1 MSTRATIKIQE
12 GHVERWLY
20 HHCDGYPEGVGED
33 LDQLLNTEKRWSI
46 ESIFYRLTEDEE
58 YEPTKGQ
65 HGDEEYAYL
74 INCDDMS
81 LVCYSIGW
89 DEYDWKTEVFRREY
103 DRCDKEKIAPFLV
116 KECFLCEFCRKIC
129 SAKCHEQLEN
139 IQNGVWKPG
148 DKEYEENKDLIGRK
162 HIITCLG
169 PYCDK
174 PCKYQQLDYLPYKE
188 SDKLKPLFETIKF
201 LGNKVNELIAEK
213 NS

>member
-74 INCDDMS
+74 IDCDMKK
-81 LVCYSIGW
+81 LKCYKVGW
-89 DEYDWKTEVFRREY
+89 DEYDWKES
-103 DRCDKEKIAPFLV
+103 K
-116 KECFLCEFCRKIC
+116 
-129 SAKCHEQLEN
+129 
-139 IQNGVWKPG
+139 
-148 DKEYEENKDLIGRK
+148 LIE
-162 HIITCLG
+162 I
-169 PYCDK
+169 PD
-174 PCKYQQLDYLPYKE
+174 
-188 SDKLKPLFETIKF
+188 
-201 LGNKVNELIAEK
+201 
-213 NS
+213 